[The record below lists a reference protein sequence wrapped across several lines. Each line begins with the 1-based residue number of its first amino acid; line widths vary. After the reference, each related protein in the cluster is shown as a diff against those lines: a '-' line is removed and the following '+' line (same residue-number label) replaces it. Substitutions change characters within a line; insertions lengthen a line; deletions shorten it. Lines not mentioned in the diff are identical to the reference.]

1 MWAVPSQNGDLTILR
16 GTRIYPRGRH
26 TVRIAR
32 TILAALISV
41 SVAAMPAAA
50 RGISVAKSD
59 ASAVADTAS
68 AAGMPHGCEH
78 HAAPGDHGS
87 KPADD
92 GGSMAAGC
100 ASCCTYVAAEPPS
113 LALAPT
119 HATLAPISAAF
130 AVVCAIGS
138 LPFRPPRI

>member
-1 MWAVPSQNGDLTILR
+1 AVPSQNGDLTILR

-32 TILAALISV
+32 TILAVLIAV
-41 SVAAMPAAA
+41 SLTAMPAAA
-50 RGISVAKSD
+50 RAISLAKSD

-87 KPADD
+87 KRADD

-100 ASCCTYVAAEPPS
+100 ARCCTYVTPEPPS
-113 LALAPT
+113 LAVAPT
-119 HATLAPISAAF
+119 HGDLAP
-130 AVVCAIGS
+130 
-138 LPFRPPRI
+138 